1 MTLVAYSDSEE
12 DDEPAAKR
20 PKKDKDADHKDDDLP
35 PLPAEFL
42 NLYSSSVRVSN
53 TDDPSLHH
61 GRKRVVKH
69 VEGNWPTHVYLECML
84 KFCKDL
90 IQHSRTYTASAG
102 LPSPAEHDT
111 LNKLLKA
118 LPESSNVHSLLQTPL
133 QVPLPLHISLSA
145 PLVLRTGNKDAFLDT
160 ITEAVT
166 PVVRSLR
173 HPIAVRP
180 ASLSWHGNDDSSR
193 YFLVLRVQDAEQTQ
207 ETSALTLLNQLL
219 KASNK
224 VVQDF
229 NQPQLYT
236 KLKRQ
241 AGSSDFSPYFHISIG
256 WSLPSPDRNLA
267 DDNLKL
273 QPAVEPILKEL
284 CENMVVSFDA
294 VKIRIGQTVTAL
306 PIGEQASAL

>member
-1 MTLVAYSDSEE
+1 MTLVAYSDSEDD

-20 PKKDKDADHKDDDLP
+20 LKNDCDHKDDDDLP
-35 PLPAEFL
+35 PLPAAFL

-69 VEGNWPTHVYLECML
+69 VEGNWPTHVYLE
-84 KFCKDL
+84 
-90 IQHSRTYTASAG
+90 SSAG
-102 LPSPAEHDT
+102 LPSPAEHDK

-118 LPESSNVHSLLQTPL
+118 LPESSNVLSLLQTPL

-145 PLVLRTGNKDAFLDT
+145 PLVLRTGNKDAFLET

-166 PVVRSLR
+166 PLVRSLR

-193 YFLVLRVQDAEQTQ
+193 YFLVLRVQDAEKTQ

-219 KASNK
+219 EASNK
-224 VVQDF
+224 AALDF

-241 AGSSDFSPYFHISIG
+241 AGSHDFSPYFHISIG
-256 WSLPSPDRNLA
+256 WSLPSQDRNLE
-267 DDNLKL
+267 DDNLEL
-273 QPAVEPILKEL
+273 QPAVESIHKEL

-294 VKIRIGQTVTAL
+294 VKIRVGQAVTAL
-306 PIGEQASAL
+306 PIGSKHLHSRTKGGVFS

>member
-12 DDEPAAKR
+12 DDDDEPAAKR
-20 PKKDKDADHKDDDLP
+20 LKKHADHKEDDLP
-35 PLPAEFL
+35 PLPASFL

-69 VEGNWPTHVYLECML
+69 VEGNWPTHVYLEW
-84 KFCKDL
+84 
-90 IQHSRTYTASAG
+90 
-102 LPSPAEHDT
+102 LPSPAEHDK

-118 LPESSNVHSLLQTPL
+118 LPDSSNVHSLLQTPL

-145 PLVLRTGNKDAFLDT
+145 PLVLRTGNKDAFLET

-166 PVVRSLR
+166 PVIRSLR

-224 VVQDF
+224 AALDF
-229 NQPQLYT
+229 DQPQLYT

-241 AGSSDFSPYFHISIG
+241 AGSHDFSPYFHISIG
-256 WSLPSPDRNLA
+256 WSLPSQDRNLE

-273 QPAVEPILKEL
+273 QPAVESILKEL

-306 PIGEQASAL
+306 PIGSKHPHSRTKGGVFS